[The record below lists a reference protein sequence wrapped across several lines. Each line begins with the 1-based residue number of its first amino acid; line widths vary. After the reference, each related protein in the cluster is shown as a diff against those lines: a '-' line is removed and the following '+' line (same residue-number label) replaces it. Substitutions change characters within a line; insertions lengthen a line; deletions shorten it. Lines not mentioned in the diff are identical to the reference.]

1 LELQVLLLKYIKLNI
16 NQSTLLDYQN
26 SDSEELEKQI
36 SLAIQTLTAIN
47 QCYDENYNWNWYFIS
62 IINNLKSL
70 YWLLSYTPYIII
82 FLVFIY
88 SCQAYKTH
96 PIIINADS
104 LQRLLPFKMFYDYS
118 FRFPFGIS
126 NIFKKTEEQFKENF
140 ENNVNIDLCG
150 SSDTFSNKNKN
161 KKNDLS
167 NSNNII
173 NINGNDDFE
182 DSESEEMSNNINNKN
197 NQLQKEN
204 SLLKEEI
211 NKLQEEN
218 N

>member
-1 LELQVLLLKYIKLNI
+1 MKLQALLLKYIKLNI

-47 QCYDENYNWNWYFIS
+47 QCYDENYKI
-62 IINNLKSL
+62 
-70 YWLLSYTPYIII
+70 
-82 FLVFIY
+82 
-88 SCQAYKTH
+88 H
-96 PIIINADS
+96 PIIKNADS

-182 DSESEEMSNNINNKN
+182 DSESEEMSNNISNKN